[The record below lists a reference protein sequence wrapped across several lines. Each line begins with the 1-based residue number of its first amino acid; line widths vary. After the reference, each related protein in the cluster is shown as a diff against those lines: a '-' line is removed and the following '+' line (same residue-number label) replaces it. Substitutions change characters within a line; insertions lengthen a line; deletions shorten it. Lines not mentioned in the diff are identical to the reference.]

1 MVLRPE
7 TEFTTS
13 CILLPAAGALRSNGL
28 IGPPLSG
35 LLFTTSCLR
44 SSEPVRSA
52 IYEIWYEPWKPTVT
66 SHDHEDSRVHAWSSA
81 GDPQQVL
88 SGRLQ
93 TTVALL
99 TCSVCKTC
107 LEYLILVLSK
117 NLHDARRYID
127 CSLQEAPSRC
137 KAHEPRARR
146 AWTTIAGVVAIGNLV
161 DSWVQDASNGFFLP
175 I

>member
-1 MVLRPE
+1 MDWSDHL
-7 TEFTTS
+7 
-13 CILLPAAGALRSNGL
+13 CLGCCLPRAVFDLASRS
-28 IGPPLSG
+28 GPPS
-35 LLFTTSCLR
+35 TI
-44 SSEPVRSA
+44 A
-52 IYEIWYEPWKPTVT
+52 IARCSNYFEIWYEPWKPTVT

-117 NLHDARRYID
+117 NLHDSRRYID
-127 CSLQEAPSRC
+127 RSLQEAPSRC

-161 DSWVQDASNGFFLP
+161 DSWVQDASNRFFLP

>member
-1 MVLRPE
+1 MDWSDHL
-7 TEFTTS
+7 
-13 CILLPAAGALRSNGL
+13 CLGCCLPRAVFDLASRS
-28 IGPPLSG
+28 GPPS
-35 LLFTTSCLR
+35 TI
-44 SSEPVRSA
+44 A
-52 IYEIWYEPWKPTVT
+52 IARCSNYFEIWYEPWKPTVT

-127 CSLQEAPSRC
+127 RSLQEAPSRC